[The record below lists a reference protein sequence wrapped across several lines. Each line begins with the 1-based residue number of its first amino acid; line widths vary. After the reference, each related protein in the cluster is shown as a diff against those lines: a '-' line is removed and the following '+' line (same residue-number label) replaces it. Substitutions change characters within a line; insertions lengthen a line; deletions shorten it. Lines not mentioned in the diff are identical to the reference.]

1 MGGQSF
7 SATCVSNNSNNK
19 KRYVELRQT
28 GHLSSSSDDMRPPTC
43 GVSGVHA
50 TLNGSHAL
58 RFCALH
64 VDFFVYFSFLFGC
77 HSGICLLI
85 HMEEQCVHICKNGKC
100 HRYVRS
106 IRTCWSGILL
116 VGSCSLRCCCITG
129 ETAILTMFP
138 KPFHAFFSLALTG
151 GLPPDR
157 PRLRSTTGHPNY
169 LRSLIAMLLTFLFG
183 KSLFNDTCIRARA
196 EAHEILGLLSQLDEN
211 VC

>member
-1 MGGQSF
+1 MGRMRCVFVPYMLTFLFISLSCSDAIPGYVCKYIWRSNVCIF
-7 SATCVSNNSNNK
+7 ARMGSATVMSDPS
-19 KRYVELRQT
+19 
-28 GHLSSSSDDMRPPTC
+28 GH
-43 GVSGVHA
+43 
-50 TLNGSHAL
+50 
-58 RFCALH
+58 
-64 VDFFVYFSFLFGC
+64 FG
-77 HSGICLLI
+77 
-85 HMEEQCVHICKNGKC
+85 
-100 HRYVRS
+100 
-106 IRTCWSGILL
+106 SGILL

-196 EAHEILGLLSQLDEN
+196 EAREILGLLSQLDEN